1 MPTLMQDDSESP
13 TITPSPRKR
22 KQLDM
27 SKEDVLQ
34 KILQELS
41 EMKTVI
47 RRLEKLCFE
56 YGISIA
62 LLDSLGE
69 SLECCICKTSP
80 SNPPIIVCKECKT
93 LVGCNDCTKEKY
105 SGRDGM
111 DKPCPKCRA
120 SRSFSSSMELKG
132 FDGLVDVIKS
142 AQAVAEGNVEEHERE
157 NESNATTAPLNFNE

>member
-1 MPTLMQDDSESP
+1 MTLSECRP
-13 TITPSPRKR
+13 PPRKR
-22 KQLDM
+22 KQPDM
-27 SKEDVLQ
+27 SKKDVLQ
-34 KILQELS
+34 SILQELN
-41 EMKTVI
+41 EMKTLMS
-47 RRLEKLCFE
+47 RYQKLCFK
-56 YGISIA
+56 YCISIA
-62 LLDSLGE
+62 LLDSLEE